1 MDNSQFLSY
10 FWDLSDDK
18 SKEQIVNAAESIVN
32 LVESKQK
39 LEKAKEFN
47 KDKYKLYL
55 NICENPTEDILY
67 TAKRLV
73 NFIFIL
79 DRRNCFHWN
88 QCKTRIYFGFY
99 TSS

>member
-67 TAKRLV
+67 TTKRLV
-73 NFIFIL
+73 QINLIL
-79 DRRNCFHWN
+79 DWRNRFYWC
-88 QCKTRIYFGFY
+88 QCKTWVHFGFY